1 MSPRVTF
8 TFEGREIEALDGQ
21 TIAGALHAAG
31 VRTLS
36 WSSKYRRPRGLRCGT
51 GACVGCT
58 LAVDGAGGIAA
69 CLTPIRGGERVERIR
84 PWLPWLPAD
93 RFGFLVPAGFQGAR
107 WLRSARVWRC
117 AERLFARLA
126 GQAIIPDAGAPGLA
140 LPPAV
145 QERVVDVLVIGGGVT
160 GLLAAV
166 AEARWGWSVLLVD
179 QGPEPGGRL
188 LDQPGGLGRARALA
202 DGATGAGVEIL
213 AGATGLG
220 TFDEGVTAVVH
231 GRQLLEVRAGRVIRA
246 TGTLDRE
253 VSLPDGDRPGVLLA
267 TAVARLVVRD
277 GVRPGAR
284 AVIVEAPD
292 GVADAASV
300 AVLLE
305 GAGTRVVGRCVPADV
320 QAIHGRSAV
329 RSVTL
334 AGRRIRC
341 DLVVVAGGRRDADE
355 LDRQAFVPLEPHVG

>member
-8 TFEGREIEALDGQ
+8 TFDGREIEARDGQ

-51 GACVGCT
+51 GACAGCT
-58 LAVDGAGGIAA
+58 LVVDGVGGVAA
-69 CLTPIRGGERVERIR
+69 CLTPVRGGERVERIR

-93 RFGFLVPAGFQGAR
+93 RLGFLVPAGFQGAR
-107 WLRSARVWRC
+107 WLRSARVWRR
-117 AERLFARLA
+117 AERLLARLA
-126 GQAIIPDAGAPGLA
+126 GQAPVPDADAPGFA
-140 LPPAV
+140 GPAV
-145 QERVVDVLVIGGGVT
+145 VGERAVDVLVIGGGVT
-160 GLLAAV
+160 GLRAAV
-166 AEARWGWSVLLVD
+166 AEARRGRSVLVVD
-179 QGPEPGGRL
+179 RGPEPGGRL
-188 LDQPGGLGRARALA
+188 LHQPGGLGRARALA
-202 DGATGAGVEIL
+202 DRATAAGVEIL
-213 AGATGLG
+213 PAATGLG
-220 TFDEGVTAVVH
+220 TFDEGVAAVVQ

-267 TAVARLVVRD
+267 TAVARLIVRD

-284 AVIVEAPD
+284 AIIVETPE
-292 GVADAASV
+292 GVADATAV
-300 AVLLE
+300 ALLLE
-305 GAGTRVVGRCVPADV
+305 GAGTRLVGRYVPADV

-329 RSVTL
+329 RAVTV

-341 DLVVVAGGRRDADE
+341 DLVLVAGGPRDADE
-355 LDRQAFVPLEPHVG
+355 LDRQAVVPQETHVS